1 MKGGHIKG
9 RNPREARQKK
19 QFRKIIRMA
28 LKEDIG
34 RGDITTDPIVSQNE
48 QALAI
53 IFPKQE
59 GILCG
64 VEIAQMVFD
73 EIDEHIDFQ
82 IKLKDGERF
91 SPGMTIATVIGPAA
105 VCLKGERTAL
115 NFLQHLSGI
124 ATLTRRFVDVT
135 KGRVKILD
143 TRKTLPGLRVMEK
156 YAVLIGGG
164 YNHRF
169 GLYDMVL
176 IKDNHIEISGSIT
189 KAVAAVRER
198 KKNAFI
204 EVEVKTSD
212 ELEEALSLKVDRVM
226 LDNMN
231 IGQIKQAVETIRR
244 RDRDLEI
251 EVSGGI
257 DLDNID
263 KFVDCGVDY
272 ISVGA
277 ITHSAPAVD
286 IAMKVRLIGLCES

>member
-1 MKGGHIKG
+1 
-9 RNPREARQKK
+9 
-19 QFRKIIRMA
+19 MA

-64 VEIAQMVFD
+64 VEIAQMVFEETD
-73 EIDEHIDFQ
+73 RHIDFQ
-82 IKLKDGERF
+82 IKLEDGERF
-91 SPGMTIATVIGPAA
+91 SPGMTIATAIGPAGA
-105 VCLKGERTAL
+105 CLKGERTAL

-124 ATLTRRFVDVT
+124 ATLTRRFVDAT

-156 YAVLIGGG
+156 YAVLTGGG

-189 KAVAAVRER
+189 KAVGAVRER

-212 ELEEALSLKVDRVM
+212 ELEEALSLKVNRVM

-231 IGQIKQAVETIRR
+231 IGQIKRAVETVRQ
-244 RDRDLEI
+244 RDKDLEI

-257 DLDNID
+257 DLDTID
-263 KFVDCGVDY
+263 QFVDCGIDY

-286 IAMKVRLIGLCES
+286 IAMKVRLIGLSES

>member
-1 MKGGHIKG
+1 MKGGYIKG
-9 RNPREARQKK
+9 RNPREDKQKK

-48 QALAI
+48 QALSI

-59 GILCG
+59 GVLCG
-64 VEIAQMVFD
+64 VEIAEMVFK

-91 SPGMTIATVIGPAA
+91 SPGMTIATVIGSAA
-105 VCLKGERTAL
+105 TCLKGERTAL

-124 ATLTRRFVDVT
+124 ATFTRRFVDAT
-135 KGRVKILD
+135 KGRIKILD

-156 YAVLIGGG
+156 YAVLTGGG

-169 GLYDMVL
+169 GLFDMVL

-189 KAVAAVRER
+189 KAVAAVRR
-198 KKNAFI
+198 KKKKAFI
-204 EVEVKTSD
+204 EVEVKTPD
-212 ELEEALSLKVDRVM
+212 ELEEALSLKVNRVM

-231 IGQIKQAVETIRR
+231 IGQIKKAVETVRQK
-244 RDRDLEI
+244 DKDLEI

-257 DLDNID
+257 EID
-263 KFVDCGVDY
+263 SIDDFVECGVDY

-286 IAMKVRLIGLCES
+286 IAMKLRLIGPCES

>member
-9 RNPREARQKK
+9 RNPRETKQKK

-34 RGDITTDPIVSQNE
+34 RGDITTEPIVSQNE
-48 QALAI
+48 QALGI
-53 IFPKQE
+53 VFPKQE
-59 GILCG
+59 GVLCG
-64 VEIAQMVFD
+64 VEIAQMVFE
-73 EIDEHIDFQ
+73 EIDEHINFQ
-82 IKLKDGERF
+82 IKLRDGERF

-105 VCLKGERTAL
+105 TCLKGERTAL

-124 ATLTRRFVDVT
+124 ATLTRKFVDAT

-156 YAVLIGGG
+156 YAVLTGGG
-164 YNHRF
+164 CNHRF

-189 KAVAAVRER
+189 KAVAAVRGR

-212 ELEEALSLKVDRVM
+212 ELDEALSLKVDRVM

-231 IGQIKQAVETIRR
+231 ISQIKQAVEIVRQK
-244 RDRDLEI
+244 DKDLEI
-251 EVSGGI
+251 EVSGGV
-257 DLDNID
+257 DLANID
-263 KFVDCGVDY
+263 DFADSGVDY

-277 ITHSAPAVD
+277 LTHSAPAVD
-286 IAMKVRLIGLCES
+286 IAMKLRLIGSCES